1 VEDQTRPVGG
11 RVLWEQLMKKLED
24 MTQEEKIEAFNT
36 LQIFIESAVES
47 EQDEPKL
54 FKLET
59 ELRIDLVLVTLKEIF
74 GLQGTA

>member
-1 VEDQTRPVGG
+1 
-11 RVLWEQLMKKLED
+11 

-47 EQDEPKL
+47 EQDELKL